1 MLVPILLLVVSAAV
15 QPQDARARAA
25 DVYQRAIQL
34 EQKGDAAGALTLLW
48 EAAGLAPDDPE
59 IQNRLGEALERVGA
73 LDAAI
78 DSYRRAASARAPSRK
93 AVNNLILALVRA
105 GRGQEAI
112 DRARAEVAAAPD
124 DPDRHFTL
132 GLAQSEPDVEGAI
145 ASFRRVLALAP
156 RHTLARYN
164 LALVLKRADR
174 LDEAIDE
181 LTRVLDAEPRAEAYY
196 TLGVIR
202 LHRGELDRAAGAL
215 RAAIEA
221 QPAHADAHYTL
232 GAVLQARKDWPG
244 AAAALGRAIALRP
257 DLPGAHYTL
266 ARVLESS
273 GDAAGARR
281 HFAEAER
288 LRERERLEQAARV
301 WTSVGTGKLE
311 QGDPAGA
318 VDAFRR
324 ATATLETY
332 APAHYQLGRALQQLG
347 RIDDARAA
355 FARARQLNPSLVP
368 PPGSVHRTP
377 DPWTPAP
384 HTPLHF
390 AVLPGEAP
398 ARAPMNPLDAG
409 GDVYMLRA
417 MKTA

>member
-1 MLVPILLLVVSAAV
+1 MLVSILLLVASAAV
-15 QPQDARARAA
+15 QPQDTHARATE
-25 DVYQRAIQL
+25 VYQRAIQL

-48 EAAGLAPDDPE
+48 EAAGLAPDDSE

-78 DSYRRAASARAPSRK
+78 ESYRQAVSARAPVRK

-112 DRARAEVAAAPD
+112 ERARADVAAAPD
-124 DPDRHFTL
+124 DPDRQFTL

-174 LDEAIDE
+174 LDDAIDE

-215 RAAIEA
+215 RSAIAA
-221 QPAHADAHYTL
+221 QPGHADAHYTL
-232 GAVLQARKDWPG
+232 GAVLQARRDWTG
-244 AAAALGRAIALRP
+244 AAAALRRAIALRP

-273 GDAAGARR
+273 GDAAAAQR

-288 LRERERLEQAARV
+288 LRERERLERAARV

-311 QGDPAGA
+311 SGDALGA
-318 VDAFRR
+318 IDAFRR
-324 ATATLETY
+324 ATTTLPTY
-332 APAHYQLGRALQQLG
+332 APAHYQLGLAFSRLG
-347 RIDDARAA
+347 EPEAARAA
-355 FARARQLNPSLVP
+355 FARARELNPALVP
-368 PPGSVHRTP
+368 PASMG
-377 DPWTPAP
+377 
-384 HTPLHF
+384 
-390 AVLPGEAP
+390 
-398 ARAPMNPLDAG
+398 
-409 GDVYMLRA
+409 
-417 MKTA
+417 K